1 MVQIPEQQQLTPEQ
15 AFEQLQVWY
24 GLQQQL
30 ANLRNTEFV
39 QRGRMAS
46 FYFTDPNEG
55 TNRIDLG
62 GGFDLKL
69 DYKINRNVDEA
80 ALLTVTAEQAKALA
94 LPMDK
99 LFKWKPE
106 LSVTEYRKLNDKQRE
121 FVDSLLDIKPGSPSL
136 SIVPKADTAGQQA
149 HAAAAEAQAAP
160 DAYDINLGK
169 EEDTEPNQFFKD
181 GDGVWW
187 LLNDESEWVEL
198 EPLDDIIPKL
208 EAQVAAMTAKP
219 KRTRKPRTA
228 KAGGK

>member
-24 GLQQQL
+24 GMQQQL
-30 ANLRNTEFV
+30 ASLKTAEFM
-39 QRGRMAS
+39 QRGRMAT
-46 FYFTDPNEG
+46 FYFTEPEEG
-55 TNRIDLG
+55 TNRFGLG

-80 ALLTVTAEQAKALA
+80 ALLTVTAEQVAALK

-106 LSVTEYRKLNDKQRE
+106 LAVGEYRKLNDKQRE
-121 FVDSLLDIKPGSPSL
+121 FVDSLLDIKPGSPTL
-136 SIVPKADTAGQQA
+136 SIVPASDTAGQQA
-149 HAAAAEAQAAP
+149 HAEASAAQPAALG
-160 DAYDINLGK
+160 YDINLGK

-187 LLNDESEWVEL
+187 LLNDDSEWVEL
-198 EPLDDIIPKL
+198 EPLAEIIPKL

-219 KRTRKPRTA
+219 KRTRKPRAA